1 MNGLR
6 VLSCIRGFVNNNP
19 DNIII
24 GAGDVKQLPPVCDD
38 LTNTRNAGE
47 YCEECIDQIFK
58 YNIFLKVCKRLGLKD
73 DPKANKNRT
82 ILDNMYDDMW
92 THRIP
97 LEEFV
102 PKCFKMTD
110 DVTNAL
116 HNIAYTNMRRLNVSN
131 YIRKHRGKKKSMK
144 WVTH

>member
-1 MNGLR
+1 M
-6 VLSCIRGFVNNNP
+6 
-19 DNIII
+19 
-24 GAGDVKQLPPVCDD
+24 
-38 LTNTRNAGE
+38 
-47 YCEECIDQIFK
+47 
-58 YNIFLKVCKRLGLKD
+58 CKRLGLKD

-131 YIRKHRGKKKSMK
+131 YIRKHRGKKKSNEVGDTLMCRVYK
-144 WVTH
+144 NLGNQRFQCELQV